1 MDVMDLIPQTI
12 NINKNGIAWDVKTTL
27 QSNGILNTDY
37 ENITA
42 DMNHEFKNQQVIT
55 TTPGSFLS
63 RAALTSTD
71 PFISPVLDIKRN
83 SVIAVENVVN
93 NISTNE
99 VELPSGGDAIARY
112 ITRRVTLKDG
122 FDAQDITV
130 FLTANKRAQTSIKVY
145 YKILSQYDYDN
156 FDDKLWVAMEQSSNL
171 NSVSINDEEFIEYQY
186 DPIYTNPL
194 GGVHLGTTNYSSG
207 GATFI
212 SYKTFAVKIVMNSSN
227 TSVVPRVKDLRVIAL
242 A

>member
-1 MDVMDLIPQTI
+1 
-12 NINKNGIAWDVKTTL
+12 
-27 QSNGILNTDY
+27 
-37 ENITA
+37 
-42 DMNHEFKNQQVIT
+42 
-55 TTPGSFLS
+55 
-63 RAALTSTD
+63 
-71 PFISPVLDIKRN
+71 
-83 SVIAVENVVN
+83 
-93 NISTNE
+93 
-99 VELPSGGDAIARY
+99 
-112 ITRRVTLKDG
+112 
-122 FDAQDITV
+122 
-130 FLTANKRAQTSIKVY
+130 
-145 YKILSQYDYDN
+145 
-156 FDDKLWVAMEQSSNL
+156 MEQSSNL

>member
-1 MDVMDLIPQTI
+1 ME
-12 NINKNGIAWDVKTTL
+12 WSVKTTL

-42 DMNHEFKNQQVIT
+42 DMNHAFKNQQLIT
-55 TTPGSFLS
+55 TTPGSFFS
-63 RAALTSTD
+63 RAALTSTS
-71 PFISPVLDIKRN
+71 PFISPVIDTKRN
-83 SVIAVENVVN
+83 SVIAVENIIN

-99 VELPSGGDAIARY
+99 TELPAGGDATARY

-130 FLTANKRAQTSIKVY
+130 FVTANKRAETSIKVY
-145 YKILSQYDYDN
+145 YKILSQYDYDT
-156 FDDKLWVAMEQSSNL
+156 FDDKLWVAMEQSGNL
-171 NSVSINDEEFIEYQY
+171 NTISINDTEFIEYQF

-194 GGVHLGTTNYSSG
+194 GGVHLGTTNYASG

-212 SYKTFAVKIVMNSSN
+212 SYKTFGVKIVMNSSN
-227 TSVVPRVKDLRVIAL
+227 TCVVPRIKDLRVIAL